1 MGLEGSF
8 WHALSQ
14 FVSVTMQSV
23 FPSINPSPR
32 ALMRYICILSE
43 SIAALVTKLSCNPS
57 DALNS
62 MRLTFPLRACQT
74 CPFLIETLSTG
85 SNRRIHL
92 IKYWIFEILALDS
105 NSSTSKLYTK
115 WVFLNSK
122 ILRRNS
128 HLQWTRKFLLE

>member
-14 FVSVTMQSV
+14 FVSETMQYV
-23 FPSINPSPR
+23 FLSINPSPR
-32 ALMRYICILSE
+32 ALMRSE
-43 SIAALVTKLSCNPS
+43 SIAALVTKLSCNHS

-85 SNRRIHL
+85 SNSIHIPRKKDLFVANRRIHL
-92 IKYWIFEILALDS
+92 MKYWIFEILAFDS
-105 NSSTSKLYTK
+105 NSSTSKLVSFK
-115 WVFLNSK
+115 FPHV
-122 ILRRNS
+122 
-128 HLQWTRKFLLE
+128 TRCFPDVP